1 MKKIRVLALL
11 LSLCL
16 LFASTACQSEQDAL
30 YSQALDGASSTIQEE
45 LPESEGTDEFA
56 ESVNSVQE
64 DSEFYADPYNPSF
77 NYLESRPSPEELFP
91 VEENTELSGTLTIS
105 TSIGSEMLENWVAA
119 FEAAYP
125 NVDIQINAGFDS
137 AAAAAQAEREG
148 GGLRAENQQN
158 IVELFAGT
166 AGDIVELTT
175 APYQRYMESG
185 LFWDL
190 NQFMDSDPDFHR
202 EDYYTNVLEAWETEE
217 GELPVVGTVAPE
229 LMYFNKEVLDD
240 LGIDLLE
247 DYPEGMNYQEVLSLY
262 REALEKGA
270 LEDGAPLGKYMSPT
284 SFDAFENLNYLDRD
298 MTASRFDDPGYV
310 EYLTAMKEVPTGAAP
325 FSIAASYE
333 PFEGREDLVNIGGI
347 QISYLGELSGL
358 TSVLGGVFQTYR
370 LENGG
375 TAFRGM
381 NMFGITAAC
390 ENPELAWEFLKFM
403 ISQKD
408 FPDQLRL
415 YGDKDRNY
423 RELYGSNLPIHRGNL
438 QALCDAY
445 YQDETVFEAADQLMK
460 QFTTLQFQ
468 EGELGASLF
477 EIYLN
482 YYLYDLI
489 DAQACAQ
496 QLQERAWIYFN
507 E

>member
-1 MKKIRVLALL
+1 MKKIGSLVLAVCLL
-11 LSLCL
+11 LGCMG
-16 LFASTACQSEQDAL
+16 CDGGEQDEL
-30 YSQALDGASSTIQEE
+30 YSQALGRASSIQEE
-45 LPESEGTDEFA
+45 ALESRETSAPGESMDFA
-56 ESVNSVQE
+56 QESSG
-64 DSEFYADPYNPSF
+64 FFADPNNPAF
-77 NYLESRPSPEELFP
+77 NYLESRPSPGELFP
-91 VEENTELSGTLTIS
+91 VEENTEFSGTLTIS
-105 TSIGSEMLENWVAA
+105 TSIGSEMLENWAAA

-125 NVDIQINAGFDS
+125 NVEVEIDAGFDS
-137 AAAAAQAEREG
+137 VAAAARAEEQG
-148 GGLRAENQQN
+148 GGLGAENQQN
-158 IVELFAGT
+158 LVELFSGT

-217 GELPVVGTVAPE
+217 GELPVVGTVAPN
-229 LMYFNKEVLDD
+229 LLYFNKAVLDD
-240 LGIDLLE
+240 LDIDLLE
-247 DYPEGMNYQEVLSLY
+247 AYPEGMNYQEILSLY
-262 REALEKGA
+262 REAVEKGA
-270 LEDGAPLGKYMSPT
+270 LKEEALLGKYMSPT
-284 SFDAFENLNYLDRD
+284 SFDPFENLNYLDRD
-298 MTASRFDDPGYV
+298 MTASRFDDPGYA

-347 QISYLGELSGL
+347 QFSNLSELSGL
-358 TSVLGGVFQTYR
+358 TSELGGVFQTYR

-381 NMFGITAAC
+381 NMFGITAGC
-390 ENPELAWEFLKFM
+390 ENPKLAWEFLKFM

-408 FPDQLRL
+408 FPDQLHL
-415 YGDKDRNY
+415 YGDKDEVY
-423 RELYGSNLPIHRGNL
+423 HELYGSNLPIHRGNL

-460 QFTTLQFQ
+460 QFTSLQFQ

-477 EIYLN
+477 EIYLD
-482 YYLYDLI
+482 YYQHDLI
-489 DAQACAQ
+489 TAEECAKR
-496 QLQERAWIYFN
+496 LQERAWIYFN